1 MEFEWDEAKSER
13 NRVERGLPFRLASK
27 LFAGSVVELED
38 ARQDYGEVR
47 ISAIGEADDEILV
60 CIYTI
65 RDGRRRIISLRRAN
79 RKERHD
85 YRASQLGGH

>member
-13 NRVERGLPFRLASK
+13 NRIERGLPFRVAAR
-27 LFAGSVVELED
+27 LFAGSVVERED

-47 ISAIGEADDEILV
+47 ISAIGEVGGEILACV
-60 CIYTI
+60 YTT
-65 RDGRRRIISLRRAN
+65 RDGRHRIISLRRAN